1 MDYKFTDYKFMR
13 NWKFQHWLLTLL
25 IVLLLALALGK
36 FYKKLVEGFDEPPVE
51 LNEKIRY
58 ITFYI
63 GTAQFLVISQVAVYS
78 ADDPTTNIAPRG
90 TATASDLYTGPGNV
104 SIDSPID
111 GILEPRPMLIASTPG
126 GFHSQER
133 DKNGFW
139 KLDLGQAVQLSK
151 IVYYSRSEGGAQANG
166 AYFTLQDA
174 NGNTVWTSSNLRN
187 GDLIDTWT
195 FTQAKAPAPVS
206 APPPVPGPL
215 GPLGPLGPAGP
226 AGPLGPPGPAGA
238 DGKMGP
244 MGLMGPAGK
253 MGLDGKMGMTG
264 PAGPK
269 GDKGDM
275 GLMGLQGLPGPMGFL
290 GFVDLHKTNI
300 AAAYPPNKK
309 NNNRPNTI
317 RPHNYCEDY

>member
-1 MDYKFTDYKFMR
+1 M
-13 NWKFQHWLLTLL
+13 
-25 IVLLLALALGK
+25 
-36 FYKKLVEGFDEPPVE
+36 
-51 LNEKIRY
+51 
-58 ITFYI
+58 
-63 GTAQFLVISQVAVYS
+63 ISQLAVYS
-78 ADDPTTNIAPRG
+78 ADDPTTNIAPKG
-90 TATASDLYTGPGNV
+90 TASALNLYGAG
-104 SIDSPID
+104 SISIASPID
-111 GILEPRPMLIASTPG
+111 GTLNPRPMLDASTPG
-126 GFHSQER
+126 GYHSNE
-133 DKNGFW
+133 DKNSYW

-151 IVYYSRSEGGAQANG
+151 IVYYNRSDVGYAANSNG

-244 MGLMGPAGK
+244 MGLMGLMGPAGK